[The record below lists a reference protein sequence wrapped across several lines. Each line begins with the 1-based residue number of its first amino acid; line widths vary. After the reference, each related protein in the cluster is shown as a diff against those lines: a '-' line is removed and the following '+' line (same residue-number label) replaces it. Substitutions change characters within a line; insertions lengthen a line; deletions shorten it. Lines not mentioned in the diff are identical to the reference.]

1 MAISPFFG
9 GIAAACF
16 MKKFRRKNMHKYKY
30 NITKAGAAA
39 NFIPFI
45 ISVTL
50 ICAMN
55 TNGLKI
61 SIIAGGC
68 LVLFYGVLLLLFAV
82 TSFCTL
88 GNDGISFFMAGFEYG
103 KVKFSDIKE
112 VNILPAQSWK
122 YNCGSKD
129 IVLKTDKKEIR
140 IGVTRYD
147 ELYGEICNALK

>member
-1 MAISPFFG
+1 
-9 GIAAACF
+9 
-16 MKKFRRKNMHKYKY
+16 MHKYKY
-30 NITKAGAAA
+30 NITKSGAAA
-39 NFIPFI
+39 NFIPLI

-50 ICAMN
+50 ICALN
-55 TNGLKI
+55 ITNLKI
-61 SIIAGGC
+61 SIIAGCC
-68 LVLFYGVLLLLFAV
+68 LVLFYAVLFLLFAM

-88 GNDGISFFMAGFEYG
+88 NNDGISFFMAGFEYG

-140 IGVTRYD
+140 IGVTQYD
-147 ELYGEICNALK
+147 DFYREICNALK